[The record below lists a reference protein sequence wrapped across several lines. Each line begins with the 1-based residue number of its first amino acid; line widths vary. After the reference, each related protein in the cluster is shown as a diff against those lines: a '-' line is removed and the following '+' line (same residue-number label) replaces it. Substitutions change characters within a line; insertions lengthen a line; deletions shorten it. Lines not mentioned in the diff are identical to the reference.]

1 MLIELGITNIA
12 LVGSLTMRLS
22 DGLNVLTGETGSGKS
37 ILVDC
42 VNLVLGGKTDRE
54 LIRTGCDRGTIRAVF
69 EISDDP
75 TLKAALEDLGV
86 EMDEDGLIEITRE
99 LYRNGRS
106 ISRISGTLLP
116 LTRIREITQRLMDIH
131 GQHEHQ
137 SLLQSSQHIRYLD
150 AMGDPE
156 FQNML
161 TECKKLYEERTDVSG
176 RIQSLQRENAEMV
189 HKHSLYTEQL
199 QEIRNAKLRPDEE
212 EKLTRKLTILEN
224 LDKIKNGIRQAH
236 ALLYENG
243 RSKSAQE
250 SIKNAAE
257 SIESILDLDSRF
269 APYFDRLM
277 DSFYTIQDISYDL
290 QKSLDS
296 LPDDDSKKD
305 RIIERLSIINK
316 LEEKY
321 GATIEQV
328 LEYEARIA
336 EKIEGMDEQ
345 SAMLRAYTEKL
356 AELDERLRDLSLTL
370 HKERTDIAARLE
382 TELMKQLDDMNM
394 KGTRFS
400 ISITEKENRL
410 SARGCDEVEFLISPN
425 PGEPLKP
432 LASIASGGE
441 LSRIML
447 AFKIV
452 FMNADGID
460 SMVFDE
466 IDTGISGRAAQTVA
480 EKLCRISN
488 SHQVLCVTHL
498 PQIAVMGDA
507 QYLVQKSVIEGRTVT
522 TVEQLEPD
530 DRIRVIANMI
540 SGVDVE
546 EESGSLHAKNLLE
559 TASRKRKEI
568 RASIN

>member
-370 HKERTDIAARLE
+370 HKARTDIAARLE

-546 EESGSLHAKNLLE
+546 EESGSLYAKNLLE